1 MGGGLWC
8 EKSRLWGAHMV
19 PSSLPGLSHH
29 WKLPRGTKGTG
40 HGTYPFKSLPPAEI
54 LWILKKGKSVGGPSW
69 GTARRP
75 LVSFNTAR
83 HGTFLGTQEANTGWN
98 LTWFLRWRWLA
109 QAKTSKNPLGS
120 SGWPPDSMFG
130 VYLASEAWPE
140 EQWLKPDS
148 WMGPWVA
155 IQWVSGQPWGVSWP
169 IVQEKSHLEVSSQIS
184 GPLRT
189 LWKLKVPE
197 GLVGARPW
205 GKHLHELHS
214 GMVVSHRIWG

>member
-1 MGGGLWC
+1 MGPPG
-8 EKSRLWGAHMV
+8 EARLLCKGIWVVGYGVRSHGCGV
-19 PSSLPGLSHH
+19 HTRSLLPCQAWVITGSYRR
-29 WKLPRGTKGTG
+29 LPRGTKGTG

-130 VYLASEAWPE
+130 VYLASEAWSE

-148 WMGPWVA
+148 WMGPQAA
-155 IQWVSGQPWGVSWP
+155 IQW
-169 IVQEKSHLEVSSQIS
+169 
-184 GPLRT
+184 
-189 LWKLKVPE
+189 
-197 GLVGARPW
+197 
-205 GKHLHELHS
+205 
-214 GMVVSHRIWG
+214 IW